1 MNYKNYLYILLF
13 FFSFNCTTQTLLKKE
28 ISPIIQNRYINKGF
42 TLVYSEKLFDQKL
55 ITKKLAQRDLIIFQ
69 KNLKKKTQVKITNIL
84 NGKSII
90 AKVGSNAS
98 YPIFYNSVISLRIL
112 EELEIDLNEPYVE
125 IISISD
131 NSAFVAN
138 KAKTY
143 EEEKQVADKAPVDNI
158 SINDLNKKLKKTKKN
173 IKKNFTYLIKVGD
186 FYFKDSAISMTKR
199 INQETQIKESKIKK
213 ISSTKYR
220 VYLGPFF
227 DINSLQNT
235 FNDIN
240 ILSFE
245 NIEII
250 KND

>member
-1 MNYKNYLYILLF
+1 M
-13 FFSFNCTTQTLLKKE
+13 
-28 ISPIIQNRYINKGF
+28 
-42 TLVYSEKLFDQKL
+42 
-55 ITKKLAQRDLIIFQ
+55 
-69 KNLKKKTQVKITNIL
+69 
-84 NGKSII
+84 
-90 AKVGSNAS
+90 
-98 YPIFYNSVISLRIL
+98 